1 MVWKPIIISTA
12 ARMRDCTW
20 PPPAPMQKNT
30 RNRMPTARPS
40 RNSTVPRTPKKCMG
54 RYIAVERR
62 MTDAERFIYRH
73 ILENRRDGLVSGLVR
88 IGTDVT
94 AILLLPAWIM
104 VSRV

>member
-1 MVWKPIIISTA
+1 MA
-12 ARMRDCTW
+12 AACAHAEEHQE
-20 PPPAPMQKNT
+20 P
-30 RNRMPTARPS
+30 
-40 RNSTVPRTPKKCMG
+40 
-54 RYIAVERR
+54 
-62 MTDAERFIYRH
+62 DAHCQTQQEQHCPQNAEEVRFIYRH